1 MALLTQL
8 QLQLKKERAENFL
21 MEARVREEISRE
33 FSELFS
39 EMQNDYKW
47 VICLVLT
54 ILLQQIQVS
63 LEDKVPLHV
72 RE

>member
-1 MALLTQL
+1 MTQL